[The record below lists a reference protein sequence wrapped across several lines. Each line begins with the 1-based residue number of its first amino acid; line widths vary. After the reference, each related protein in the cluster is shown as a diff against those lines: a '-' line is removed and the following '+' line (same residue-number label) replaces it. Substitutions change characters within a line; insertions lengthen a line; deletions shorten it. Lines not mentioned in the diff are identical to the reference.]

1 MPKILVITP
10 VKHIPKVSHA
20 LDKLGQVEFIDDPSP
35 LDLEVSLGKCDAIF
49 TNPNKSRVYLGE
61 ELLTKASNL
70 KVICTASTGTNH
82 IDLEFA
88 KQKNI
93 EVLCLKD
100 ERDVIEK
107 ISSTAEH
114 AFSLML
120 SSLRNIIPAHKSVLE
135 DNWDY
140 FPFIGKQLSCLNVGV
155 LGFGRLGQKFA
166 KYAKAFTETV
176 TVYDPYKKIDNECF
190 IPVHD
195 ICELAKKCDIISLH
209 VHVSEETT
217 GMIGQ
222 MFLKNAKK
230 DVLLVNTSRGE
241 ILDEIA
247 MVKFLKAN
255 PKATL
260 ATDVLRDEIRDR
272 TNSPLLQFAKISDQ
286 VLITPHIGG
295 MTMHAQ
301 SIAYNH
307 AVNLLKEYFQKIII

>member
-1 MPKILVITP
+1 MPTILVITP
-10 VKHIPKVSHA
+10 VKHIPKVSQA
-20 LDKLGQVEFIDDPSP
+20 LEKLGHVKFVDDPSP
-35 LDLEVSLGKCDAIF
+35 LDLEASLENCDAIF
-49 TNPNKSRVYLGE
+49 TNPNKSKIYLGE

-70 KVICTASTGTNH
+70 KAICTASTGTNH
-82 IDLEFA
+82 IDLEYA

-120 SSLRNIIPAHKSVLE
+120 SSLRNIIPANRSVLE
-135 DNWDY
+135 EKWDY
-140 FPFIGKQLSCLNVGV
+140 FPFIGKQLNCLNVGV

-166 KYAKAFTETV
+166 KYAQAFTEMV
-176 TVYDPYKKIDNECF
+176 TVYDPYKKTNNEYCTQ
-190 IPVHD
+190 VHD
-195 ICELAKKCDIISLH
+195 LCELAKVSDIISLH
-209 VHVSEETT
+209 VHVTDETT
-217 GMIGQ
+217 GMIDEN
-222 MFLKNAKK
+222 FLKYAKE
-230 DVLLVNTSRGE
+230 DVLIVNTSRGE
-241 ILDEIA
+241 IVDEIA

-260 ATDVLRDEIRDR
+260 ATDVLRDEIRNR
-272 TNSPLLQFAKISDQ
+272 KNSPLLQFAKTSDQ

-295 MTMHAQ
+295 MTVHAQ

-307 AVNLLKEYFQKIII
+307 AVHLLKTFLNNK